1 MYRKEP
7 LKPWLGAVE
16 AWGSAVCPL
25 QNRYSSIGTEEY
37 SKKRENTT
45 GLLVMVCDCYNGEYG
60 WRVSYKRAK
69 RRYGGRFARGT
80 AAGHCGMTH

>member
-25 QNRYSSIGTEEY
+25 QNMELSSGTEESSIVYQIQFQSQKTRQDGRY
-37 SKKRENTT
+37 SAYTP
-45 GLLVMVCDCYNGEYG
+45 
-60 WRVSYKRAK
+60 RA
-69 RRYGGRFARGT
+69 
-80 AAGHCGMTH
+80 